1 MIGKSIQTRLFS
13 AVFLVIFMMTFG
25 VGITFFFSSRWY
37 LQYTARKETE
47 HLIRMV
53 QSESDR
59 LSTDSAYTSSDPE
72 ENMRES
78 SKALLRSVRLQ
89 LRDQPYNGIFLIF
102 NSKQKLVFP
111 QSGNDQN
118 IYPMSALEEQCRQM
132 IQSGEL
138 VSGKTSRILLSEDFW
153 YISMYVFPSSTPV
166 RAKYFVS
173 VVQIPDSS
181 VFWNYTWKLYIAILI
196 ASVFLSSFLVWG
208 IARTISDPIRH
219 LCLQIQRINGETDA
233 QIRDSYSL
241 NELESLKRSYNQ
253 MEETIRRSEEEKR
266 QFFQNAS
273 HDLKTPLASITGYS
287 QGIVSNVIK
296 DHQKAASI
304 ILSESLR
311 MTDLV
316 ESILSL
322 SKMDSHTLDLHPA
335 DLEVMEFL
343 DECVDIMSTIR
354 RDCVIHLEAGRPLT
368 IHTDPELLK
377 RVIQNIL
384 SNCLR
389 YADHEIL
396 IRMSTDGN
404 SLILLI
410 QDDGP
415 GFPEKDLPHIFE
427 RFYKGNGG
435 KNGIGLSIVWAGI
448 HYLGG
453 SITAGNRAVP
463 EHGAYYQLLLPL
475 SLSSGYSQSDSVKT
489 ANLSFKHRL

>member
-25 VGITFFFSSRWY
+25 VGITFFLSSRWY
-37 LQYTARKETE
+37 VQYTARKETE

-59 LSTDSAYTSSDPE
+59 LSTDPAYTSSDSK
-72 ENMRES
+72 ENTRES
-78 SKALLRSVRLQ
+78 SKALLRSVRRQ
-89 LRDQPYNGIFLIF
+89 LRDQPYNGIFLVF

-111 QSGNDQN
+111 QSSNDQN
-118 IYPMSALEEQCRQM
+118 IYPISALEEQCRQM

-138 VSGKTSRILLSEDFW
+138 ISGKTSRILLSEDFW

-181 VFWNYTWKLYIAILI
+181 VFWNYTWKLYLAILI

-208 IARTISDPIRH
+208 IARTISVPLQH
-219 LCLQIQRINGETDA
+219 LCLQIQRINGETAA
-233 QIRDSYSL
+233 QIQDSYSL
-241 NELESLKRSYNQ
+241 NELEALKRSYNQ

-322 SKMDSHTLDLHPA
+322 SKMDSHTFDLHPT
-335 DLEVMEFL
+335 DLEVIEFL

-354 RDCVIHLEAGRPLT
+354 RDCVINLEAARPLM

-389 YADHEIL
+389 YAEHEIL

-415 GFPEKDLPHIFE
+415 GFLEKDLPHIFE

-435 KNGIGLSIVWAGI
+435 KNGIGLSIVWTGI

-475 SLSSGYSQSDSVKT
+475 S
-489 ANLSFKHRL
+489 F

>member
-25 VGITFFFSSRWY
+25 VGITFFLSSRWY
-37 LQYTARKETE
+37 VQYTARKETE

-59 LSTDSAYTSSDPE
+59 LSTDPAYTSSDSKK
-72 ENMRES
+72 NTRES
-78 SKALLRSVRLQ
+78 SKALLRSVRRQ

-111 QSGNDQN
+111 QSSNDQN
-118 IYPMSALEEQCRQM
+118 IYPISALEEQCRQM

-138 VSGKTSRILLSEDFW
+138 ISGKPSRILLSEDFW

-208 IARTISDPIRH
+208 IARTISVPIQH

-233 QIRDSYSL
+233 QIQDSYSL

-322 SKMDSHTLDLHPA
+322 SKMDSHTFDLHPT
-335 DLEVMEFL
+335 DLEVVEFL

-354 RDCVIHLEAGRPLT
+354 RDCVIHLESAHPLT

-435 KNGIGLSIVWAGI
+435 KNGIGLSIIWTGI

-475 SLSSGYSQSDSVKT
+475 S
-489 ANLSFKHRL
+489 F

>member
-13 AVFLVIFMMTFG
+13 AVFLVIFLMTFG
-25 VGITFFFSSRWY
+25 VGITFFLSSRWY
-37 LQYTARKETE
+37 VQYTARKETE

-59 LSTDSAYTSSDPE
+59 LTTDPAYTSSDSK
-72 ENMRES
+72 ENTRES

-89 LRDQPYNGIFLIF
+89 LRDQPHNGIFLVF

-111 QSGNDQN
+111 QSSNDQN
-118 IYPMSALEEQCRQM
+118 IYPISALEEQCRQM

-138 VSGKTSRILLSEDFW
+138 ISGKTSRILLSEDFW

-181 VFWNYTWKLYIAILI
+181 VFWNYTWKLYLAILL

-208 IARTISDPIRH
+208 IARTISVPIQH

-233 QIRDSYSL
+233 QIQDSYSL
-241 NELESLKRSYNQ
+241 NELEALKRSYNQ
-253 MEETIRRSEEEKR
+253 MEEMIRRSEEEKR
-266 QFFQNAS
+266 QFFQNTS

-322 SKMDSHTLDLHPA
+322 SKMDSHTFDLHPT

-354 RDCVIHLEAGRPLT
+354 RDCVIHLEAERPLM
-368 IHTDPELLK
+368 IRTDPELLK

-389 YADHEIL
+389 YAEHEIL

-415 GFPEKDLPHIFE
+415 GFLEKDLPHIFE

-435 KNGIGLSIVWAGI
+435 KNGIGLSIVWTGI

-463 EHGAYYQLLLPL
+463 EHGAYYRLLLPL
-475 SLSSGYSQSDSVKT
+475 S
-489 ANLSFKHRL
+489 F

>member
-1 MIGKSIQTRLFS
+1 MIGKSVQTRLFS
-13 AVFLVIFMMTFG
+13 AVFLVIFLMTLG
-25 VGITFFFSSRWY
+25 VGITFFLSSRWY
-37 LQYTARKETE
+37 VQYTARKETE

-59 LSTDSAYTSSDPE
+59 LSTDPAYTSSDSM
-72 ENMRES
+72 ENTREA

-89 LRDQPYNGIFLIF
+89 LRDQPHNGTFLVF

-111 QSGNDQN
+111 QSSNDQN
-118 IYPMSALEEQCRQM
+118 IYPISALEEQCRQM
-132 IQSGEL
+132 VQSGEL
-138 VSGKTSRILLSEDFW
+138 ISGKPSRVLLSENFW

-208 IARTISDPIRH
+208 IARTISVPIQR

-233 QIRDSYSL
+233 QIQDSYSL

-296 DHQKAASI
+296 DYQKAASI

-322 SKMDSHTLDLHPA
+322 SKLDTHTFDLHPT

-354 RDCVIHLEAGRPLT
+354 RDCVIHLEAAHSLT

-377 RVIQNIL
+377 RAIQNIL

-427 RFYKGNGG
+427 RFYKGDGG
-435 KNGIGLSIVWAGI
+435 KNGIGLSIVWTGI

-463 EHGAYYQLLLPL
+463 EHGAYYHLLLPL
-475 SLSSGYSQSDSVKT
+475 S
-489 ANLSFKHRL
+489 F

>member
-25 VGITFFFSSRWY
+25 VGITFFLSSRWY
-37 LQYTARKETE
+37 VQYTARKETE

-59 LSTDSAYTSSDPE
+59 LTTDPAYTSSDSK
-72 ENMRES
+72 ENTRES

-89 LRDQPYNGIFLIF
+89 LRDQPYNGIFLVF
-102 NSKQKLVFP
+102 NSKQKLVYP
-111 QSGNDQN
+111 QSSNDRN
-118 IYPMSALEEQCRQM
+118 IYPVSALEEQCRRM

-138 VSGKTSRILLSEDFW
+138 ISGKTSRILLSEDFW

-181 VFWNYTWKLYIAILI
+181 VFWNYTWKLYLAILI

-208 IARTISDPIRH
+208 IARTISVPIQH

-233 QIRDSYSL
+233 QIQDSYSL
-241 NELESLKRSYNQ
+241 NELEALKRSYNQ
-253 MEETIRRSEEEKR
+253 MEEMIRRSEEEKR

-296 DHQKAASI
+296 DHQKAAGI

-322 SKMDSHTLDLHPA
+322 SKMDSHTFDLHPT

-354 RDCVIHLEAGRPLT
+354 MDCVIHLEAARPLT

-435 KNGIGLSIVWAGI
+435 KNGIGLSIVWTGI

-475 SLSSGYSQSDSVKT
+475 S
-489 ANLSFKHRL
+489 F

>member
-25 VGITFFFSSRWY
+25 VGITFFLSSRWY
-37 LQYTARKETE
+37 VQYTAKKETE

-59 LSTDSAYTSSDPE
+59 LSTDPAYTSSDSK
-72 ENMRES
+72 ENTRES
-78 SKALLRSVRLQ
+78 SKALLRSVRRQ

-111 QSGNDQN
+111 QSSNDQN
-118 IYPMSALEEQCRQM
+118 IYPISALEEQCRQM

-138 VSGKTSRILLSEDFW
+138 ISGKPSRILLSEDFW

-208 IARTISDPIRH
+208 IARTISVPIQH

-233 QIRDSYSL
+233 QIQDSYSL

-322 SKMDSHTLDLHPA
+322 SKMDYHTFDLHPT
-335 DLEVMEFL
+335 DLEVVEFL

-354 RDCVIHLEAGRPLT
+354 RDCVIHLESAHPLT

-427 RFYKGNGG
+427 RFYKGDGG
-435 KNGIGLSIVWAGI
+435 KNGIGLSIVWTGI

-475 SLSSGYSQSDSVKT
+475 S
-489 ANLSFKHRL
+489 F

>member
-25 VGITFFFSSRWY
+25 VGITFFLSSRWY
-37 LQYTARKETE
+37 VQYTARKETE

-59 LSTDSAYTSSDPE
+59 LSTDPAYTSSDSK
-72 ENMRES
+72 ENTRES
-78 SKALLRSVRLQ
+78 SKALLRSVRRQ

-111 QSGNDQN
+111 QSSNDQN
-118 IYPMSALEEQCRQM
+118 IYPISALEEQCRQM

-138 VSGKTSRILLSEDFW
+138 ISGKTSRILLSEDFW

-208 IARTISDPIRH
+208 IARTISVPIQH

-233 QIRDSYSL
+233 QIQDSYSL
-241 NELESLKRSYNQ
+241 NELEALKRSYNQ
-253 MEETIRRSEEEKR
+253 MEEMIRRSEEEKR

-322 SKMDSHTLDLHPA
+322 SKMDSHTFDLHPT

-354 RDCVIHLEAGRPLT
+354 RDCVIHLEAERPLM
-368 IHTDPELLK
+368 IRTDPELLK

-389 YADHEIL
+389 YAEHEIL

-415 GFPEKDLPHIFE
+415 GFLEKDLPHIFE

-435 KNGIGLSIVWAGI
+435 KNGIGLSIVWTGI

-463 EHGAYYQLLLPL
+463 EHGAYYRLLLPL
-475 SLSSGYSQSDSVKT
+475 S
-489 ANLSFKHRL
+489 F

>member
-25 VGITFFFSSRWY
+25 VGITFFLSSRWY
-37 LQYTARKETE
+37 VQYTARKETE

-53 QSESDR
+53 QAESDR
-59 LSTDSAYTSSDPE
+59 LSTDTAYTSSDSK
-72 ENMRES
+72 ENTRES

-111 QSGNDQN
+111 QSSNDRN
-118 IYPMSALEEQCRQM
+118 IYPISALEEQCRRM

-138 VSGKTSRILLSEDFW
+138 ISGKTSRILLSEDFW

-181 VFWNYTWKLYIAILI
+181 VFWNYTRKLYIAILI

-208 IARTISDPIRH
+208 IARTISVPIQH

-233 QIRDSYSL
+233 QIKDSYSL
-241 NELESLKRSYNQ
+241 NELEALKRSYNQ

-296 DHQKAASI
+296 DHQKAAGI

-322 SKMDSHTLDLHPA
+322 SKMDSHTFDLHPT

-354 RDCVIHLEAGRPLT
+354 RDCVIHLEAERPLM
-368 IHTDPELLK
+368 IYTDPELLK

-415 GFPEKDLPHIFE
+415 GFLEKDLPHIFE
-427 RFYKGNGG
+427 RFYKGDGG
-435 KNGIGLSIVWAGI
+435 KNGIGLSIVWTGI

-475 SLSSGYSQSDSVKT
+475 S
-489 ANLSFKHRL
+489 F

>member
-25 VGITFFFSSRWY
+25 VGITFFLSSRWY
-37 LQYTARKETE
+37 VQYTAKKETE

-59 LSTDSAYTSSDPE
+59 LSTDPAYTSSDSK
-72 ENMRES
+72 ENTRES
-78 SKALLRSVRLQ
+78 SKALLRSVRRQ

-111 QSGNDQN
+111 QSSNDQN
-118 IYPMSALEEQCRQM
+118 IYPISALEEQCRQM

-138 VSGKTSRILLSEDFW
+138 ISGKPSRILLSEDFW
-153 YISMYVFPSSTPV
+153 YISMYVFPTSTPV

-208 IARTISDPIRH
+208 IARTISVPIQR

-233 QIRDSYSL
+233 QIQDSYSL
-241 NELESLKRSYNQ
+241 NELESLKHSYNQ

-266 QFFQNAS
+266 HFFQNAS

-322 SKMDSHTLDLHPA
+322 SKMDSHTFDLHPT
-335 DLEVMEFL
+335 DLEVVEFL
-343 DECVDIMSTIR
+343 DECVDIMSTI
-354 RDCVIHLEAGRPLT
+354 
-368 IHTDPELLK
+368 
-377 RVIQNIL
+377 
-384 SNCLR
+384 
-389 YADHEIL
+389 
-396 IRMSTDGN
+396 
-404 SLILLI
+404 
-410 QDDGP
+410 
-415 GFPEKDLPHIFE
+415 
-427 RFYKGNGG
+427 
-435 KNGIGLSIVWAGI
+435 
-448 HYLGG
+448 
-453 SITAGNRAVP
+453 
-463 EHGAYYQLLLPL
+463 
-475 SLSSGYSQSDSVKT
+475 
-489 ANLSFKHRL
+489 

>member
-25 VGITFFFSSRWY
+25 VGITFFLSSRWY
-37 LQYTARKETE
+37 VQYTARKETE

-59 LSTDSAYTSSDPE
+59 LSTDPAYTSSDSK
-72 ENMRES
+72 ENTRES
-78 SKALLRSVRLQ
+78 SKALLRSVRRQ
-89 LRDQPYNGIFLIF
+89 LRDQPYNGIFLVF

-111 QSGNDQN
+111 QSSNDQN
-118 IYPMSALEEQCRQM
+118 IYPISALEEQCRRM

-138 VSGKTSRILLSEDFW
+138 ISGKTSRILLSEDFW

-181 VFWNYTWKLYIAILI
+181 VFWNYTWKLYLAILL

-208 IARTISDPIRH
+208 IARTISIPIRH

-233 QIRDSYSL
+233 QIQDSYSL
-241 NELESLKRSYNQ
+241 NELEALKRSYNQ
-253 MEETIRRSEEEKR
+253 MEEMIRRSEEEKR

-296 DHQKAASI
+296 DHQKAANI

-322 SKMDSHTLDLHPA
+322 SKMDSHTFDLHPT

-354 RDCVIHLEAGRPLT
+354 RDCVIHLEAERPLM
-368 IHTDPELLK
+368 IRTDPELLK

-389 YADHEIL
+389 YAEHEIL

-415 GFPEKDLPHIFE
+415 GFLEKDLPHIFE

-435 KNGIGLSIVWAGI
+435 KNGIGLSIVWTGI

-463 EHGAYYQLLLPL
+463 EHGAYYRLLLPL
-475 SLSSGYSQSDSVKT
+475 S
-489 ANLSFKHRL
+489 F

>member
-25 VGITFFFSSRWY
+25 VGITFFLSSRWY
-37 LQYTARKETE
+37 VQYTARKETE

-59 LSTDSAYTSSDPE
+59 LSTDPAYTSSDSK
-72 ENMRES
+72 ENTRES
-78 SKALLRSVRLQ
+78 SKALLRSVRRQ

-111 QSGNDQN
+111 QSSNDQN
-118 IYPMSALEEQCRQM
+118 IYPISALEEQCRQM

-138 VSGKTSRILLSEDFW
+138 ISGKPSRILLSEDFW

-181 VFWNYTWKLYIAILI
+181 VFWNYTWKLYLAILL

-208 IARTISDPIRH
+208 IARTISVPIQH

-233 QIRDSYSL
+233 QIQDSYSL
-241 NELESLKRSYNQ
+241 NELEALKRSYNQ
-253 MEETIRRSEEEKR
+253 MEEMIRRSEEEKR

-322 SKMDSHTLDLHPA
+322 SKMDSHTFDLHPT

-354 RDCVIHLEAGRPLT
+354 RDCVIHLEAERPLM
-368 IHTDPELLK
+368 IRTDPELLK

-389 YADHEIL
+389 YAEHEIL

-415 GFPEKDLPHIFE
+415 GFLEKDLPHIFE

-435 KNGIGLSIVWAGI
+435 KNGIGLSIVWTGI

-475 SLSSGYSQSDSVKT
+475 S
-489 ANLSFKHRL
+489 F

>member
-25 VGITFFFSSRWY
+25 VGITFFLSSRWY
-37 LQYTARKETE
+37 VQYTARKETE

-59 LSTDSAYTSSDPE
+59 LSTDPAYTSSDSK
-72 ENMRES
+72 ENTRES
-78 SKALLRSVRLQ
+78 SKALLRSVRRQ
-89 LRDQPYNGIFLIF
+89 LRDQPYNGIFLVF

-111 QSGNDQN
+111 QSSNDQN
-118 IYPMSALEEQCRQM
+118 IYPISALEEQCRQM

-138 VSGKTSRILLSEDFW
+138 ISGKTSRILLSEDFW

-181 VFWNYTWKLYIAILI
+181 VFWNYTWKLYLAILI

-208 IARTISDPIRH
+208 IARTISVPLQH
-219 LCLQIQRINGETDA
+219 LCLQIQRINGETAA
-233 QIRDSYSL
+233 QIQDSYSL
-241 NELESLKRSYNQ
+241 NELEALKRSYNQ

-296 DHQKAASI
+296 DHQKAAGI

-322 SKMDSHTLDLHPA
+322 SKMDSHTFDLHPT

-354 RDCVIHLEAGRPLT
+354 RDCVIHLEAERPLM
-368 IHTDPELLK
+368 IRTDPELLK

-389 YADHEIL
+389 YAEHEIL

-415 GFPEKDLPHIFE
+415 GFLEKDLPHIFE

-435 KNGIGLSIVWAGI
+435 KNGIGLSIVWTGI

-453 SITAGNRAVP
+453 SITAGNRTVP

-475 SLSSGYSQSDSVKT
+475 S
-489 ANLSFKHRL
+489 F

>member
-25 VGITFFFSSRWY
+25 VGITFFLSSRWY
-37 LQYTARKETE
+37 VQYTARKETE

-59 LSTDSAYTSSDPE
+59 LSTDPAYTSSDSK
-72 ENMRES
+72 ENTRKS
-78 SKALLRSVRLQ
+78 SKALLRSVRRQ
-89 LRDQPYNGIFLIF
+89 LRDQPYNGIFLVF

-111 QSGNDQN
+111 QSSNDQN
-118 IYPMSALEEQCRQM
+118 IYPVSALEEQCRQM

-138 VSGKTSRILLSEDFW
+138 IFGKTSRILLSEDFW

-181 VFWNYTWKLYIAILI
+181 VFWNYTRKLYLAILI

-208 IARTISDPIRH
+208 IARTISVPIQH

-233 QIRDSYSL
+233 QIQDSYSL
-241 NELESLKRSYNQ
+241 NELEALKRSYNQ
-253 MEETIRRSEEEKR
+253 MEEMIRRSEEEKR

-287 QGIVSNVIK
+287 QGIVSNVIE

-322 SKMDSHTLDLHPA
+322 SKMDSHTFDLHPT

-354 RDCVIHLEAGRPLT
+354 KDCVIHLEAAHPLM

-389 YADHEIL
+389 YAEHEIL

-415 GFPEKDLPHIFE
+415 GFLEKDLPHIFE

-435 KNGIGLSIVWAGI
+435 KNGIGLSIVWTGI

-475 SLSSGYSQSDSVKT
+475 SI
-489 ANLSFKHRL
+489 

>member
-25 VGITFFFSSRWY
+25 VGITFFLSSRWY
-37 LQYTARKETE
+37 VQYTARKETE

-59 LSTDSAYTSSDPE
+59 LSTDPAYTSSDSK
-72 ENMRES
+72 ENTRES

-89 LRDQPYNGIFLIF
+89 LRDQPYNGIFLVF
-102 NSKQKLVFP
+102 KKKKKLVYP
-111 QSGNDQN
+111 QSGNDRN
-118 IYPMSALEEQCRQM
+118 IYPVSALEEQCRRM

-138 VSGKTSRILLSEDFW
+138 ISGKTSRILLSEDFW

-181 VFWNYTWKLYIAILI
+181 VFWNYTWKLYLAILI

-208 IARTISDPIRH
+208 IARTISVPLRH

-296 DHQKAASI
+296 DHQKAAGI

-316 ESILSL
+316 ESVLSL
-322 SKMDSHTLDLHPA
+322 SKMDSHTFDLHPT
-335 DLEVMEFL
+335 DLEIMEFL

-354 RDCVIHLEAGRPLT
+354 RDCVIHLEAAHPLT

-427 RFYKGNGG
+427 RFYKGDGG
-435 KNGIGLSIVWAGI
+435 KNGIGLSIVWTGI

-475 SLSSGYSQSDSVKT
+475 S
-489 ANLSFKHRL
+489 F

>member
-1 MIGKSIQTRLFS
+1 MIGKSVQTRLFS

-25 VGITFFFSSRWY
+25 VGITFFLSSRWY
-37 LQYTARKETE
+37 VQYTARKETE

-53 QSESDR
+53 QAESDR
-59 LSTDSAYTSSDPE
+59 LSTDTAYTSSDSK
-72 ENMRES
+72 ENTRES

-111 QSGNDQN
+111 QSSNDRN
-118 IYPMSALEEQCRQM
+118 IYPISALEEQCRRM

-138 VSGKTSRILLSEDFW
+138 ISGKTSRILLSEDSW

-181 VFWNYTWKLYIAILI
+181 VFWNYTWKLYLAILL

-208 IARTISDPIRH
+208 IARTISVPIQH

-233 QIRDSYSL
+233 QIQDSYSL
-241 NELESLKRSYNQ
+241 NELEALKRSYNQ

-296 DHQKAASI
+296 DHQKAAGI

-322 SKMDSHTLDLHPA
+322 SKMDSHTFDLHPT

-354 RDCVIHLEAGRPLT
+354 RDCVIHLEAERPLM
-368 IHTDPELLK
+368 IRTDPELLK

-389 YADHEIL
+389 YAEHEIL

-415 GFPEKDLPHIFE
+415 GFLEKDLPHIFE

-435 KNGIGLSIVWAGI
+435 KNGIGLSIVWTGI

-475 SLSSGYSQSDSVKT
+475 S
-489 ANLSFKHRL
+489 F

>member
-25 VGITFFFSSRWY
+25 VGITFFLSSRWY
-37 LQYTARKETE
+37 VQYTARKETE

-59 LSTDSAYTSSDPE
+59 LSTDPAYTSSDSK
-72 ENMRES
+72 ENTRES
-78 SKALLRSVRLQ
+78 SKALLRSVRRQ

-111 QSGNDQN
+111 QSSNDQN
-118 IYPMSALEEQCRQM
+118 IYPISALEEQCRQM

-138 VSGKTSRILLSEDFW
+138 ISGKTSRILLSEDFW

-181 VFWNYTWKLYIAILI
+181 VFWNYTWKLYLAILI

-208 IARTISDPIRH
+208 IARTISVPIQH

-233 QIRDSYSL
+233 QIQDSYSL

-253 MEETIRRSEEEKR
+253 MEETIRRSEKEKR

-296 DHQKAASI
+296 DHQKAARI

-322 SKMDSHTLDLHPA
+322 SKMDSHTFDLHPT

-354 RDCVIHLEAGRPLT
+354 RDCVIHLEAAHPLT
-368 IHTDPELLK
+368 IHTDPQLLK

-415 GFPEKDLPHIFE
+415 GFLEKDLPHIFE

-435 KNGIGLSIVWAGI
+435 KNGIGLSIVWTGI

-475 SLSSGYSQSDSVKT
+475 SI
-489 ANLSFKHRL
+489 

>member
-25 VGITFFFSSRWY
+25 VGITFFLSSRWY
-37 LQYTARKETE
+37 VQYTARKETE

-59 LSTDSAYTSSDPE
+59 LSTDPAYTSSDSK
-72 ENMRES
+72 ENTRES

-111 QSGNDQN
+111 QSSNDQN
-118 IYPMSALEEQCRQM
+118 IYPISALEEQCRRM

-138 VSGKTSRILLSEDFW
+138 ISGKTSRILLSEDFW

-181 VFWNYTWKLYIAILI
+181 VFWNYTWKLYLAILL

-208 IARTISDPIRH
+208 IARTISVPIQH

-233 QIRDSYSL
+233 QIHDSYSL
-241 NELESLKRSYNQ
+241 NELEALKRSYNQ
-253 MEETIRRSEEEKR
+253 MEEMIRRSEEEKR

-322 SKMDSHTLDLHPA
+322 SKMDSHTFDLHPT

-354 RDCVIHLEAGRPLT
+354 RDCVIHLEAERPLM
-368 IHTDPELLK
+368 IRTDPELLK

-389 YADHEIL
+389 YAEHEIL

-435 KNGIGLSIVWAGI
+435 KNGIGLSIVWTGI

-463 EHGAYYQLLLPL
+463 EHGAYYQLLFPL
-475 SLSSGYSQSDSVKT
+475 S
-489 ANLSFKHRL
+489 F

>member
-13 AVFLVIFMMTFG
+13 AAFLVIFMMTFG
-25 VGITFFFSSRWY
+25 VGITFFLSSRWY
-37 LQYTARKETE
+37 VQYTARKETE

-59 LSTDSAYTSSDPE
+59 LSTDPAYTSSDSKK
-72 ENMRES
+72 NTRES

-111 QSGNDQN
+111 QSSNDQN
-118 IYPMSALEEQCRQM
+118 IYPISALEEQCRRM

-138 VSGKTSRILLSEDFW
+138 ISGKTSRILLSEDSW

-181 VFWNYTWKLYIAILI
+181 VFWNYTWKLYLAIFL

-208 IARTISDPIRH
+208 IARTISVPIQH

-233 QIRDSYSL
+233 QIQDSYSL
-241 NELESLKRSYNQ
+241 NELEALKCSYNQ
-253 MEETIRRSEEEKR
+253 MEEMIRRSEEEKR

-322 SKMDSHTLDLHPA
+322 SKMDSHTFDLHPT

-354 RDCVIHLEAGRPLT
+354 RDCVIHLEAERPLM
-368 IHTDPELLK
+368 IRTDPELLK

-389 YADHEIL
+389 YAEHEIL

-415 GFPEKDLPHIFE
+415 GFLEKDLPHIFE

-435 KNGIGLSIVWAGI
+435 KNGIGLSIVWTGI

-453 SITAGNRAVP
+453 SITAGNRTVP

-475 SLSSGYSQSDSVKT
+475 S
-489 ANLSFKHRL
+489 F

>member
-13 AVFLVIFMMTFG
+13 AAFLVIFMMTFG
-25 VGITFFFSSRWY
+25 VGITFFLSSRWY
-37 LQYTARKETE
+37 VQYTARKETE

-59 LSTDSAYTSSDPE
+59 LSTDSAYTSSDSK
-72 ENMRES
+72 ENTRES

-111 QSGNDQN
+111 QSSNDQN
-118 IYPMSALEEQCRQM
+118 IYPISALEEQCRRM

-138 VSGKTSRILLSEDFW
+138 ISGKTSRILLSEDFW

-181 VFWNYTWKLYIAILI
+181 VFWNYTWKLYLAILL

-208 IARTISDPIRH
+208 IARTISVPIQH

-233 QIRDSYSL
+233 QIQDSYSL
-241 NELESLKRSYNQ
+241 NELEALKRSYNQ
-253 MEETIRRSEEEKR
+253 MEEMIRRSEEEKR

-322 SKMDSHTLDLHPA
+322 SKMDSHTFDLHPT

-354 RDCVIHLEAGRPLT
+354 RDCVIHLEAERPLM
-368 IHTDPELLK
+368 IRTDPELLK

-415 GFPEKDLPHIFE
+415 GFLEKELPHIFE
-427 RFYKGNGG
+427 RFYKGDGG
-435 KNGIGLSIVWAGI
+435 KNGIGLSIVWTGI

-463 EHGAYYQLLLPL
+463 EHGAYYRLLLPL
-475 SLSSGYSQSDSVKT
+475 S
-489 ANLSFKHRL
+489 F

>member
-1 MIGKSIQTRLFS
+1 MIGKSIQARLFS

-25 VGITFFFSSRWY
+25 VRITFFLSSRWY
-37 LQYTARKETE
+37 VQYTARKETE

-59 LSTDSAYTSSDPE
+59 LSTDPAYTSSDSK
-72 ENMRES
+72 ENTRES

-111 QSGNDQN
+111 KSSNDRN
-118 IYPMSALEEQCRQM
+118 IYPISALEEQCRRM

-138 VSGKTSRILLSEDFW
+138 ISGKTSRILLSEDFW

-181 VFWNYTWKLYIAILI
+181 VFWNYTWKLYLAILI
-196 ASVFLSSFLVWG
+196 ASVFLSSLLVWG
-208 IARTISDPIRH
+208 IARTISVPLRH

-241 NELESLKRSYNQ
+241 TELESLKRSYNQ

-296 DHQKAASI
+296 DHQKAAGI

-322 SKMDSHTLDLHPA
+322 SKMDSHTFDLHPT

-354 RDCVIHLEAGRPLT
+354 RDCVIHLEAAPPLT

-396 IRMSTDGN
+396 IRMSTDGT

-415 GFPEKDLPHIFE
+415 GFLEKDLPHIFE
-427 RFYKGNGG
+427 RFYKGDGG
-435 KNGIGLSIVWAGI
+435 KNGIGLSIVWTGI
-448 HYLGG
+448 RYLGG

-475 SLSSGYSQSDSVKT
+475 S
-489 ANLSFKHRL
+489 F

>member
-13 AVFLVIFMMTFG
+13 AAFLVIFMMTFG
-25 VGITFFFSSRWY
+25 VGITFFLSSRWY
-37 LQYTARKETE
+37 VQYTARKETE

-53 QSESDR
+53 QAESDR
-59 LSTDSAYTSSDPE
+59 LSTDTAYTSSDSK
-72 ENMRES
+72 ENTRES

-89 LRDQPYNGIFLIF
+89 LRDQPYNGIFLVF

-111 QSGNDQN
+111 QSSNDRN
-118 IYPMSALEEQCRQM
+118 IYPISALEEQCRRM

-138 VSGKTSRILLSEDFW
+138 ISGKTSRILLSEDFW

-181 VFWNYTWKLYIAILI
+181 VFWNYTRKLYIAILI

-208 IARTISDPIRH
+208 IARTISVPIQH

-233 QIRDSYSL
+233 QIQDSYSL
-241 NELESLKRSYNQ
+241 NELEALKRSYNQ
-253 MEETIRRSEEEKR
+253 MEEMIRRSEEEKR

-296 DHQKAASI
+296 DHQKAAGI

-322 SKMDSHTLDLHPA
+322 SKMDSHTFDLHPT

-354 RDCVIHLEAGRPLT
+354 RDCVIHLEAERPLM
-368 IHTDPELLK
+368 IRTDPELLK

-389 YADHEIL
+389 YAEHEIL

-415 GFPEKDLPHIFE
+415 GFLEKDLPHIFE

-435 KNGIGLSIVWAGI
+435 KNGIGLSIVWTGI

-475 SLSSGYSQSDSVKT
+475 S
-489 ANLSFKHRL
+489 F

>member
-25 VGITFFFSSRWY
+25 VGITFFLSSRWY
-37 LQYTARKETE
+37 VQYTARKETE

-59 LSTDSAYTSSDPE
+59 LSTDPAYTSSDSK
-72 ENMRES
+72 ENTRES

-111 QSGNDQN
+111 QSSNDQN
-118 IYPMSALEEQCRQM
+118 IYPISALEEQCRRM

-138 VSGKTSRILLSEDFW
+138 ISGKTSRILLSEDFW

-181 VFWNYTWKLYIAILI
+181 VFWNYTWKLYLAILL

-208 IARTISDPIRH
+208 IARTISVPLRH

-233 QIRDSYSL
+233 QIHDSYSL
-241 NELESLKRSYNQ
+241 NELEALKRSYNQ
-253 MEETIRRSEEEKR
+253 MEKTIRRSEEEKR

-322 SKMDSHTLDLHPA
+322 SKMDSHTFDLHPT

-354 RDCVIHLEAGRPLT
+354 RDCVIHLEAERPLM
-368 IHTDPELLK
+368 IRTDPELLK

-415 GFPEKDLPHIFE
+415 GFLEKDLPHIFE

-435 KNGIGLSIVWAGI
+435 KNGIGLSIVWTGI

-475 SLSSGYSQSDSVKT
+475 S
-489 ANLSFKHRL
+489 F

>member
-25 VGITFFFSSRWY
+25 VGITFFLSSRWY
-37 LQYTARKETE
+37 VQYTARKETE

-59 LSTDSAYTSSDPE
+59 LSTDPAYTSSDSK
-72 ENMRES
+72 ENTRES

-111 QSGNDQN
+111 QSSNDQN
-118 IYPMSALEEQCRQM
+118 IYPISALEEQCRQM

-138 VSGKTSRILLSEDFW
+138 ISGKTSRILLSEDFW

-181 VFWNYTWKLYIAILI
+181 VFWNYTRKLYLAILI

-208 IARTISDPIRH
+208 IARTISVPIQH

-233 QIRDSYSL
+233 QIQDSYSL
-241 NELESLKRSYNQ
+241 NELEALKRSYNQ
-253 MEETIRRSEEEKR
+253 MEEMIRRSEEEKR

-322 SKMDSHTLDLHPA
+322 SKMDSHTFDLHPT

-354 RDCVIHLEAGRPLT
+354 RDCVIHLEAERPLM
-368 IHTDPELLK
+368 IRTDPELLK

-389 YADHEIL
+389 YAEHEIL

-415 GFPEKDLPHIFE
+415 GFLEKDLPHIFE

-435 KNGIGLSIVWAGI
+435 KNGIGLSIVWTGI

-475 SLSSGYSQSDSVKT
+475 S
-489 ANLSFKHRL
+489 F

>member
-25 VGITFFFSSRWY
+25 VGITFFLSSRWY
-37 LQYTARKETE
+37 VQYTARKETE
-47 HLIRMV
+47 HLIGMV

-59 LSTDSAYTSSDPE
+59 LSTDPAYTSSDSK
-72 ENMRES
+72 ENTRES
-78 SKALLRSVRLQ
+78 SKALLRSVRRQ
-89 LRDQPYNGIFLIF
+89 LRDQPYNGIFLVF

-111 QSGNDQN
+111 QSSNDQN
-118 IYPMSALEEQCRQM
+118 IYPISALEEQCRQM

-138 VSGKTSRILLSEDFW
+138 ISGKTSRILLSEDFW

-181 VFWNYTWKLYIAILI
+181 VFWNYTWKLYLAILI

-208 IARTISDPIRH
+208 IARTISVPLQH
-219 LCLQIQRINGETDA
+219 LCLQIQRINGETAA
-233 QIRDSYSL
+233 QIQDSYSL
-241 NELESLKRSYNQ
+241 NELEALKRSYNQ
-253 MEETIRRSEEEKR
+253 MEEMIRRSEEEKR

-322 SKMDSHTLDLHPA
+322 SKMDSHTFDLHPT

-354 RDCVIHLEAGRPLT
+354 RDCVIHLEAERPLM
-368 IHTDPELLK
+368 IRTDPELLK

-415 GFPEKDLPHIFE
+415 GFLEKDLPHIFE

-435 KNGIGLSIVWAGI
+435 KNGIGLSIVWTGI

-463 EHGAYYQLLLPL
+463 EHGAYYRLLLPL
-475 SLSSGYSQSDSVKT
+475 S
-489 ANLSFKHRL
+489 F

>member
-25 VGITFFFSSRWY
+25 VGITFFLSSRWY
-37 LQYTARKETE
+37 VQYTARKETE

-59 LSTDSAYTSSDPE
+59 LSTDPAYTSSDSK
-72 ENMRES
+72 ENTRES
-78 SKALLRSVRLQ
+78 SKALLRSVRRQ
-89 LRDQPYNGIFLIF
+89 LRDQPYNGIFLVF

-111 QSGNDQN
+111 QSSNDQN
-118 IYPMSALEEQCRQM
+118 IYPISALEEQCRQM

-138 VSGKTSRILLSEDFW
+138 ISGKTSRILLSEDFW

-181 VFWNYTWKLYIAILI
+181 VFWNYTWKLYLAILI

-208 IARTISDPIRH
+208 IARTISVPIQH

-233 QIRDSYSL
+233 QIQDSYSL
-241 NELESLKRSYNQ
+241 NELEALKRSYNQ

-296 DHQKAASI
+296 DHQKAAGI

-322 SKMDSHTLDLHPA
+322 SKMDSHTFDLHPT
-335 DLEVMEFL
+335 DLEVIEFL

-354 RDCVIHLEAGRPLT
+354 RDCVINLEAERPLM

-389 YADHEIL
+389 YAEHEIL

-415 GFPEKDLPHIFE
+415 GFLEKDLPHIFE

-435 KNGIGLSIVWAGI
+435 KNGIGLSIVWTGI

-475 SLSSGYSQSDSVKT
+475 S
-489 ANLSFKHRL
+489 F

>member
-25 VGITFFFSSRWY
+25 VGITFFLSSRWY
-37 LQYTARKETE
+37 VQYTARKETE

-59 LSTDSAYTSSDPE
+59 LSTDPAYTSSDSK
-72 ENMRES
+72 ENRREF

-89 LRDQPYNGIFLIF
+89 LRDQPYNGIFLVF
-102 NSKQKLVFP
+102 KNKQKLVYP
-111 QSGNDQN
+111 QSGNDRN
-118 IYPMSALEEQCRQM
+118 IYPVSALEEQCRRM

-138 VSGKTSRILLSEDFW
+138 ISGKTSRILLSEDFW

-181 VFWNYTWKLYIAILI
+181 VFWNYTWKLYLAILI

-208 IARTISDPIRH
+208 IARTISVPLRH

-296 DHQKAASI
+296 DHQKAAGI

-316 ESILSL
+316 ESVLSL
-322 SKMDSHTLDLHPA
+322 SKMDSHTFDLHPT
-335 DLEVMEFL
+335 DLEIMEFL

-354 RDCVIHLEAGRPLT
+354 RDCVIHLEAAHPLT

-427 RFYKGNGG
+427 RFYKGDGG
-435 KNGIGLSIVWAGI
+435 KNGIGLSIVWTGI

-475 SLSSGYSQSDSVKT
+475 S
-489 ANLSFKHRL
+489 F

>member
-1 MIGKSIQTRLFS
+1 MIGKSVQTRLFS
-13 AVFLVIFMMTFG
+13 AVFLVIFMMAFG
-25 VGITFFFSSRWY
+25 VEITFFLSSRWY
-37 LQYTARKETE
+37 VQYTARKETE

-59 LSTDSAYTSSDPE
+59 LSTDPAYTSSDSK
-72 ENMRES
+72 ENRREF
-78 SKALLRSVRLQ
+78 SKALLRSVRRQ
-89 LRDQPYNGIFLIF
+89 LRDQPYNGIFLVF

-111 QSGNDQN
+111 QSSNDQN
-118 IYPMSALEEQCRQM
+118 IYPISALEEQCRQM

-138 VSGKTSRILLSEDFW
+138 ISGKTSRILLSEDFW

-181 VFWNYTWKLYIAILI
+181 VFWNYTWKLYLAILL

-208 IARTISDPIRH
+208 IARTISVPIQH

-233 QIRDSYSL
+233 QIQDSYSL
-241 NELESLKRSYNQ
+241 NELEALKRSYNQ
-253 MEETIRRSEEEKR
+253 MEEMIRRSEEEKR

-322 SKMDSHTLDLHPA
+322 SKMDSHTFDLHPT

-354 RDCVIHLEAGRPLT
+354 RDCVIHLEAERPLM
-368 IHTDPELLK
+368 IRTDPELLK

-389 YADHEIL
+389 YAEHEIL

-415 GFPEKDLPHIFE
+415 GFLEKDLPHIFE

-435 KNGIGLSIVWAGI
+435 KNGIGLSIVWTGI

-475 SLSSGYSQSDSVKT
+475 SI
-489 ANLSFKHRL
+489 

>member
-25 VGITFFFSSRWY
+25 VGITFFLSSRWY
-37 LQYTARKETE
+37 VQYTARKETE

-53 QSESDR
+53 QAESDR
-59 LSTDSAYTSSDPE
+59 LSTDTAYTSSDSK
-72 ENMRES
+72 ENTRES
-78 SKALLRSVRLQ
+78 SKALLRSVRRQ

-111 QSGNDQN
+111 QSSNDRN
-118 IYPMSALEEQCRQM
+118 IYPISALEEQCRRM

-138 VSGKTSRILLSEDFW
+138 ISGKTSRILLSEDFW

-181 VFWNYTWKLYIAILI
+181 VFWNYTRKLYIAILI

-208 IARTISDPIRH
+208 IARTISVPIQH

-233 QIRDSYSL
+233 QIQDSYSL
-241 NELESLKRSYNQ
+241 NELEALKRSYNQ
-253 MEETIRRSEEEKR
+253 MEEMIRRSEEEKR

-322 SKMDSHTLDLHPA
+322 SKMDSHTFDLHPT

-354 RDCVIHLEAGRPLT
+354 RDCVIHLEAERPLM
-368 IHTDPELLK
+368 IRTDPELLK

-389 YADHEIL
+389 YAEHEIL

-415 GFPEKDLPHIFE
+415 GFLEKDLPHIFE

-435 KNGIGLSIVWAGI
+435 KNGIGLSIVWTGI

-475 SLSSGYSQSDSVKT
+475 S
-489 ANLSFKHRL
+489 F

>member
-13 AVFLVIFMMTFG
+13 AAFLVIFMMTFG
-25 VGITFFFSSRWY
+25 VGITFFLSSRWY
-37 LQYTARKETE
+37 VQYTARKETE

-59 LSTDSAYTSSDPE
+59 LSTDPAYTSSDSKK
-72 ENMRES
+72 NTRES

-111 QSGNDQN
+111 QSSNDQN
-118 IYPMSALEEQCRQM
+118 IYPISALEEQCRQM

-138 VSGKTSRILLSEDFW
+138 ISGKTSRILLSEDSW

-181 VFWNYTWKLYIAILI
+181 VFWNYTWKLYLAILL

-208 IARTISDPIRH
+208 IARTISVPIQH

-233 QIRDSYSL
+233 QIQDSYSL
-241 NELESLKRSYNQ
+241 NELEALKCSYNQ
-253 MEETIRRSEEEKR
+253 MEEMIRRSEEEKR

-322 SKMDSHTLDLHPA
+322 SKMDSHTFDLHPT

-354 RDCVIHLEAGRPLT
+354 RDCVIHLEAERPLM
-368 IHTDPELLK
+368 IRTDPELLK

-389 YADHEIL
+389 YAEHEIL

-415 GFPEKDLPHIFE
+415 GFLEKDLPHIFE

-435 KNGIGLSIVWAGI
+435 KNGIGLSIVWTGI

-453 SITAGNRAVP
+453 SITAGNRTVP

-475 SLSSGYSQSDSVKT
+475 S
-489 ANLSFKHRL
+489 F

>member
-25 VGITFFFSSRWY
+25 VGITFFLSSRWY
-37 LQYTARKETE
+37 VQYTARKETE

-59 LSTDSAYTSSDPE
+59 LSTDPAYTSSDSK
-72 ENMRES
+72 ENTRES

-111 QSGNDQN
+111 QSSNDRN
-118 IYPMSALEEQCRQM
+118 IYPISALEEQCRRM

-138 VSGKTSRILLSEDFW
+138 ISGKTSRILLSEDFW

-181 VFWNYTWKLYIAILI
+181 VFWNYTWKLYLAILI

-208 IARTISDPIRH
+208 IARTISVPIQH

-233 QIRDSYSL
+233 QIKDSYSL
-241 NELESLKRSYNQ
+241 NELEALKRSYNQ
-253 MEETIRRSEEEKR
+253 MGETIRRSEDEKR

-322 SKMDSHTLDLHPA
+322 SKMDSHTFDLHPT

-354 RDCVIHLEAGRPLT
+354 KDCVIHLEAERPLM
-368 IHTDPELLK
+368 IYTDPELLK

-435 KNGIGLSIVWAGI
+435 KNGIGLSIVWTGI

-475 SLSSGYSQSDSVKT
+475 S
-489 ANLSFKHRL
+489 F

>member
-25 VGITFFFSSRWY
+25 VGITFFLSSRWY
-37 LQYTARKETE
+37 VQYTARKETE
-47 HLIRMV
+47 HLIGMV

-59 LSTDSAYTSSDPE
+59 LSTDPAYTSSDSK
-72 ENMRES
+72 ENTRES

-111 QSGNDQN
+111 QSSNDRN
-118 IYPMSALEEQCRQM
+118 IYPISALEEQCRRM

-138 VSGKTSRILLSEDFW
+138 ISGKTSRILLSEDFW

-181 VFWNYTWKLYIAILI
+181 VFWNYTRKLYIAILI

-208 IARTISDPIRH
+208 IARTISVPIQH

-233 QIRDSYSL
+233 QIQDSYSL
-241 NELESLKRSYNQ
+241 NELEALKRSYNQ
-253 MEETIRRSEEEKR
+253 MEEMIRRSEEEKR

-322 SKMDSHTLDLHPA
+322 SKMDSHTFDLHPT

-354 RDCVIHLEAGRPLT
+354 RDCVIHLEAERPLM
-368 IHTDPELLK
+368 IRTDPELLK

-389 YADHEIL
+389 YAEHEIL

-415 GFPEKDLPHIFE
+415 GFLEKDLPHIFE

-435 KNGIGLSIVWAGI
+435 KNGIGLSIVWTGI

-453 SITAGNRAVP
+453 SITAGNRTVP

-475 SLSSGYSQSDSVKT
+475 S
-489 ANLSFKHRL
+489 F

>member
-25 VGITFFFSSRWY
+25 VGITFFLSSRWY
-37 LQYTARKETE
+37 VQYTARKETE

-53 QSESDR
+53 QAESDR
-59 LSTDSAYTSSDPE
+59 LSTDTAYTSSDSK
-72 ENMRES
+72 ENTRES

-111 QSGNDQN
+111 QSSNDQN
-118 IYPMSALEEQCRQM
+118 IYPISALEEQCRRM

-138 VSGKTSRILLSEDFW
+138 ISGKTSRILLSEDFW

-181 VFWNYTWKLYIAILI
+181 VFWNYTRKLYIAILI

-208 IARTISDPIRH
+208 IARTISVPIQH

-233 QIRDSYSL
+233 QIKDSYSL
-241 NELESLKRSYNQ
+241 NELEALKRSYNQ

-296 DHQKAASI
+296 DHQKAAGI

-322 SKMDSHTLDLHPA
+322 SKMDSHTFDLHPT

-354 RDCVIHLEAGRPLT
+354 RDCVIHLEAERPLM
-368 IHTDPELLK
+368 IYTDPELLK

-435 KNGIGLSIVWAGI
+435 KNGIGLSIVWTGI

-475 SLSSGYSQSDSVKT
+475 S
-489 ANLSFKHRL
+489 F

>member
-1 MIGKSIQTRLFS
+1 MIGKSIQARLFS

-25 VGITFFFSSRWY
+25 VGITFFLSSRWY
-37 LQYTARKETE
+37 VQYTARKETE

-59 LSTDSAYTSSDPE
+59 LSTDPAYTSSDSK
-72 ENMRES
+72 ENTRES

-111 QSGNDQN
+111 QSSNDQN
-118 IYPMSALEEQCRQM
+118 IYPISALEEQCRRM

-138 VSGKTSRILLSEDFW
+138 ISGKTSRILLSEDSW

-173 VVQIPDSS
+173 VVQIPDSL
-181 VFWNYTWKLYIAILI
+181 VFWNYTWKLYLAILI

-208 IARTISDPIRH
+208 IARTISVPLRH

-233 QIRDSYSL
+233 QIHDSYSL

-322 SKMDSHTLDLHPA
+322 SKMDSHTFDLHPT

-354 RDCVIHLEAGRPLT
+354 RDCVIHLEAAHPLT
-368 IHTDPELLK
+368 IHTDPQLLK

-389 YADHEIL
+389 YADHEIQ
-396 IRMSTDGN
+396 IRMSTDGT

-435 KNGIGLSIVWAGI
+435 KNGIGLSIVWTGI

-475 SLSSGYSQSDSVKT
+475 SI
-489 ANLSFKHRL
+489 

>member
-13 AVFLVIFMMTFG
+13 AAFLVIFMMTFG
-25 VGITFFFSSRWY
+25 VGITFFLSSRWY
-37 LQYTARKETE
+37 VQYTARKETE

-59 LSTDSAYTSSDPE
+59 LSTDPAYTSSDSK
-72 ENMRES
+72 ENTRES

-89 LRDQPYNGIFLIF
+89 LRDQPYNGIFLVF

-111 QSGNDQN
+111 QSSNDQN
-118 IYPMSALEEQCRQM
+118 IYPISALEEQCRQM

-138 VSGKTSRILLSEDFW
+138 ISGKTSRILLSEDFW

-181 VFWNYTWKLYIAILI
+181 VFWNYTWKLYLAILL

-208 IARTISDPIRH
+208 IARTISVPIQH

-233 QIRDSYSL
+233 QIQDSYSL
-241 NELESLKRSYNQ
+241 NELEALKRSYNQ
-253 MEETIRRSEEEKR
+253 MEEMIRRSEEEKR
-266 QFFQNAS
+266 QFFQNTS

-322 SKMDSHTLDLHPA
+322 SKMDSHTFDLHPT

-354 RDCVIHLEAGRPLT
+354 RDCVIHLEAERPLM
-368 IHTDPELLK
+368 IRTDPELLK

-389 YADHEIL
+389 YAEHEIL

-415 GFPEKDLPHIFE
+415 GFLEKDLPHIFE

-435 KNGIGLSIVWAGI
+435 KNGIGLSIVWTGI

-463 EHGAYYQLLLPL
+463 EHGAYYRLLLPL
-475 SLSSGYSQSDSVKT
+475 S
-489 ANLSFKHRL
+489 F

>member
-25 VGITFFFSSRWY
+25 VGITFFLSSRWY
-37 LQYTARKETE
+37 VQYTAKKETE

-59 LSTDSAYTSSDPE
+59 LSTDPAYTSSDSK
-72 ENMRES
+72 ENTRES
-78 SKALLRSVRLQ
+78 SKALLRSVRRQ
-89 LRDQPYNGIFLIF
+89 LRDQPYNGIFLVF

-111 QSGNDQN
+111 QSSNDQN
-118 IYPMSALEEQCRQM
+118 IYPISALEEQCRQM

-138 VSGKTSRILLSEDFW
+138 ISGKTSRILLSEDFW

-181 VFWNYTWKLYIAILI
+181 VFWNYTWKLYLAILI

-208 IARTISDPIRH
+208 IARTISVPIQH

-233 QIRDSYSL
+233 QIQDSYSL

-322 SKMDSHTLDLHPA
+322 SKMDYHTFDLHPT
-335 DLEVMEFL
+335 DLEVVEFL

-354 RDCVIHLEAGRPLT
+354 RDCVIHLESAHPLT

-415 GFPEKDLPHIFE
+415 GFLEKDLPHIFE
-427 RFYKGNGG
+427 RFYKGDGG
-435 KNGIGLSIVWAGI
+435 KNGIGLSIVWTGI

-475 SLSSGYSQSDSVKT
+475 S
-489 ANLSFKHRL
+489 F

>member
-13 AVFLVIFMMTFG
+13 AAFLVIFMITFG
-25 VGITFFFSSRWY
+25 VGITFFLSSRWY
-37 LQYTARKETE
+37 VQYTARKETE
-47 HLIRMV
+47 HLIGMV

-59 LSTDSAYTSSDPE
+59 LSTDPAYTSSDSK
-72 ENMRES
+72 ENTRES

-111 QSGNDQN
+111 QSSNDRN
-118 IYPMSALEEQCRQM
+118 IYPVSALEEQCRRM

-138 VSGKTSRILLSEDFW
+138 ISGKTSRILLSEDFW

-208 IARTISDPIRH
+208 IARTISVPIQH

-233 QIRDSYSL
+233 QIQDSYSL
-241 NELESLKRSYNQ
+241 NELEALKRSYNQ

-322 SKMDSHTLDLHPA
+322 SKMDSHTFDLHPT

-354 RDCVIHLEAGRPLT
+354 RDCVIHLEAERPLM
-368 IHTDPELLK
+368 IRTDPELLK

-415 GFPEKDLPHIFE
+415 GFLEKELPHIFE
-427 RFYKGNGG
+427 RFYKGDGG
-435 KNGIGLSIVWAGI
+435 KNGIGLSIVWTGI
-448 HYLGG
+448 RYLGG

-475 SLSSGYSQSDSVKT
+475 S
-489 ANLSFKHRL
+489 F

>member
-13 AVFLVIFMMTFG
+13 AAFLVIFMMTFG
-25 VGITFFFSSRWY
+25 VGITFFLSSRWY
-37 LQYTARKETE
+37 VQYTARKETE

-59 LSTDSAYTSSDPE
+59 LSTDPAYTSSDSK
-72 ENMRES
+72 ENTRES

-111 QSGNDQN
+111 QSSNDQN
-118 IYPMSALEEQCRQM
+118 IYPISALEEQCRRM

-138 VSGKTSRILLSEDFW
+138 ISGKTSRILLSEDFW

-181 VFWNYTWKLYIAILI
+181 VFWNYTWKLYLAILL

-208 IARTISDPIRH
+208 IARTISVPIQH

-233 QIRDSYSL
+233 QIHDSYSL
-241 NELESLKRSYNQ
+241 NELEALKRSYNQ
-253 MEETIRRSEEEKR
+253 MEEMIRRSEEEKR

-322 SKMDSHTLDLHPA
+322 SKMDSHTFDLHPT

-354 RDCVIHLEAGRPLT
+354 RDCVIHLEAERPLM
-368 IHTDPELLK
+368 IRTDPELLK

-435 KNGIGLSIVWAGI
+435 KNGIGLSIVWTGI

-475 SLSSGYSQSDSVKT
+475 S
-489 ANLSFKHRL
+489 F